1 MKGLMVKDLR
11 LLFSQKKTMIIY
23 ILLCLMMSF
32 SMQGAFIV
40 GYTVMLAGVI
50 GISTISYDQA
60 DNGMPFL
67 FTLPTD
73 REGYVREKYL
83 LCLLMEAAGA
93 VLGLTVCE
101 ITSFIRTGSAV
112 PMDDIRS
119 AMIVIPVMLCLVS
132 FMAPINLKY
141 GAEKARLAMMI
152 AYGIIGA
159 ILAVGLVLVQDIL
172 PKTDHSFW
180 IKVKV
185 FFDETLGGTYFWTI
199 PVILTVLALGIMY
212 VSYRIS
218 VRIMSRKEF

>member
-11 LLFSQKKTMIIY
+11 LLFSQKKTWLMY
-23 ILLCLMMSF
+23 IMLCLMMSF

-67 FTLPTD
+67 LTLPTD
-73 REGYVREKYL
+73 RKGYVREKYL
-83 LCLLMEAAGA
+83 LCLLMEACGA
-93 VLGLTVCE
+93 AVGIILCE
-101 ITSFIRTGSAV
+101 VTSLVKNGSGV
-112 PMDDIRS
+112 PADDIRS
-119 AMIVIPVMLCLVS
+119 AVVVIPVMLILVS

-141 GAEKARLAMMI
+141 GAEKARLVMMI

-159 ILAVGLVLVQDIL
+159 ITASAVVLMQDIMPDL
-172 PKTDHSFW
+172 GHSALVK
-180 IKVKV
+180 IKV
-185 FFDETLGGTYFWTI
+185 FFDETLGGTYFWTV
-199 PVILTVLALGIMY
+199 PVVLTVLSLAVMY

-218 VRIMSRKEF
+218 VRIVSNKEY